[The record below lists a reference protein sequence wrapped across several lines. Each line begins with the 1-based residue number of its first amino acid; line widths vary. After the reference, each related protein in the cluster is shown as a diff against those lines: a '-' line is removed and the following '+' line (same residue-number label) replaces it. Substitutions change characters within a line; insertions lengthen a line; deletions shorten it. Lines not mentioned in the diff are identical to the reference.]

1 MYRKQTRWLI
11 ITKIKHKAMSKQVRV
26 HYGRDIKKRMDGFTN
41 RSNVHI
47 DQQTKITQIFWKL
60 EWMSHKL

>member
-1 MYRKQTRWLI
+1 MSRQVKEFIMAEIFKKKKNGRIY
-11 ITKIKHKAMSKQVRV
+11 KH
-26 HYGRDIKKRMDGFTN
+26 